1 MYQTKIQPWRK
12 VQVKSIDKF
21 IKVHI
26 HINTEFDDAAML
38 CSREVKN

>member
-1 MYQTKIQPWRK
+1 MYQTKIQTWRK
-12 VQVKSIDKF
+12 VQVKSINEL

-26 HINTEFDDAAML
+26 NIYTEFDDAAML